1 MGRGTCFSTVSPP
14 ITSSIARPKRMKLKL
29 ILGALAALLAL
40 GAVHVWVNVGVDNF
54 RRDLRELFG
63 GKREQLVV
71 GFLPVT

>member
-1 MGRGTCFSTVSPP
+1 
-14 ITSSIARPKRMKLKL
+14 MKLKL